1 GADIAIGSTQRFGVP
16 MGYGGPHAAYMATRD
31 AFKRSMPGR
40 IIGVSVDSR
49 GNKALRLALQTREQ
63 HIRREKANSNVC
75 TAQALLAVIAS
86 MYAVYHGP
94 DGIKAIAQ
102 SVHRKTSRLA
112 NGLEKMGF
120 NVQPEVFFDTI
131 TVEIGNLQN
140 VIMNAAV
147 ANGINLR
154 KVGETRIGISLDEQ
168 TRPET
173 IEAVWRAFGGDMKD
187 DSKVN
192 RAYRLPDNMLR
203 ESGYL
208 NHPIFHKN
216 RAETEITRYMR
227 RLADRDL
234 ALDRSMIPLGS
245 CTMKLNATIERIP
258 VTWPEFADLHPFVPK
273 DQALGY
279 HEMIDDLNKKLC
291 EITGYDA
298 ISQQPNSGAQ
308 GEYAGLLTIRNYH
321 INRGQEQR
329 NVCLIPTSA
338 HGTNPASAQMVG
350 YKVVVVNS
358 DKDGNIE
365 ETRTSGGITVDFV
378 SAEYLIRIGK
388 KCDLINKS

>member
-1 GADIAIGSTQRFGVP
+1 
-16 MGYGGPHAAYMATRD
+16 
-31 AFKRSMPGR
+31 
-40 IIGVSVDSR
+40 
-49 GNKALRLALQTREQ
+49 
-63 HIRREKANSNVC
+63 
-75 TAQALLAVIAS
+75 
-86 MYAVYHGP
+86 
-94 DGIKAIAQ
+94 
-102 SVHRKTSRLA
+102 
-112 NGLEKMGF
+112 
-120 NVQPEVFFDTI
+120 
-131 TVEIGNLQN
+131 
-140 VIMNAAV
+140 
-147 ANGINLR
+147 
-154 KVGETRIGISLDEQ
+154 
-168 TRPET
+168 
-173 IEAVWRAFGGDMKD
+173 MKD

-245 CTMKLNATIERIP
+245 CTMKLNATIEMIP

-358 DKDGNIE
+358 DKDGNIDVADFRIKAELHSENLAACMITYPSTHGVFE
-365 ETRTSGGITVDFV
+365 ESVQEVCQIAHNHGGNILHPTWWRR
-378 SAEYLIRIGK
+378 ARHGTYWG
-388 KCDLINKS
+388 